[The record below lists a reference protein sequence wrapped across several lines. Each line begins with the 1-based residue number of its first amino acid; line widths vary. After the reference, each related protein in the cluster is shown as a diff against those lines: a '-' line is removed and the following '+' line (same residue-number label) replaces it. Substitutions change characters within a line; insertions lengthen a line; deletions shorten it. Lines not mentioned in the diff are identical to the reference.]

1 MKKLILATTLSMA
14 LFAGNIN
21 LNVNNENLNRVAP
34 NQNGTVLSY
43 APVVKKVIP
52 SVVNIST
59 VKTVELKIPEQ
70 FQRFFNDPFFKRF
83 FPAPNPNIPKKRKEY
98 ALGSGVI
105 ISKNGYIVTN
115 YHVVSAATKITV
127 KTHSG
132 KVYKAKL
139 IGSDPKT
146 DLAVI
151 KIDADNLTPIT
162 FTDSDKI
169 EVGDIALA
177 IGNPFGLRESVTSG
191 IISALN
197 RTSIGINDYEDFIQT
212 DAAINPGNSGGALV
226 DLKGRLIGIN
236 SAILSSSGGNNG
248 IGFAIPSNMV
258 KFVATSLITKGKVV
272 RGYLG
277 VRISNIDTS
286 KAKLY
291 GIDHGVLINQVEP
304 NTAASK
310 AGLKP
315 GDIIVE
321 VDGEKVN
328 NAGELRDKIAFKGAG
343 SEVNL
348 KVYRNGEYIT
358 LKATLQALKAKEQK
372 ITEIK
377 TLKGVI
383 LKESENKVIVSN
395 IEPNSYAAMMGLK
408 KGDVILR
415 VKTIK
420 TGKWEE
426 IHSIDELKEL
436 LKGLDKGD
444 ALLEIKRKNTIF
456 IIQLWKYF

>member
-1 MKKLILATTLSMA
+1 MRKIILAASLSMA
-14 LFAGNIN
+14 LFAGSIN
-21 LNVNNENLNRVAP
+21 LNVNNTNMKRVAP

-43 APVVKKVIP
+43 APVVKKVVP
-52 SVVNIST
+52 SIVNISV
-59 VKTVELKIPEQ
+59 VKTVEFKIPEQ
-70 FQRFFNDPFFKRF
+70 FKRFFNDPFFRRF
-83 FPAPNPNIPKKRKEY
+83 FPGQNPNIPRKRKEY

-115 YHVVSAATKITV
+115 YHVISAASKITV
-127 KTHSG
+127 KTHNG
-132 KVYKAKL
+132 KVYTAKV

-151 KIDADNLTPIT
+151 KIDADNLKPIT
-162 FTDSDKI
+162 FTNSNNI

-177 IGNPFGLRESVTSG
+177 VGNPFGLRESVTAG
-191 IISALN
+191 IVSALN
-197 RTSIGINDYEDFIQT
+197 RTSIGLNDYEDFIQT

-226 DLKGRLIGIN
+226 DLEGRLIGIN

-258 KFVATSLITKGKVV
+258 KFVVTSLITKGKVV

-277 VRISNIDTS
+277 VMISNIDAS

-304 NTAASK
+304 NTAASQ
-310 AGLKP
+310 AGLKA
-315 GDIIVE
+315 GDIIVA
-321 VDGEKVN
+321 VDGENVK

-343 SEVNL
+343 AEVDL
-348 KVYRNGEYIT
+348 KVYRNGEYIN
-358 LKATLQALKAKEQK
+358 LKAKLKALKAKEQT
-372 ITEIK
+372 ITDIK
-377 TLKGVI
+377 DLKGVT
-383 LKESENKVIVSN
+383 LKESKNEVIVSN
-395 IEPNSYAAMMGLK
+395 IKPNSYAAMMGLK

-420 TGKWEE
+420 TGKWTE
-426 IHSIDELKEL
+426 INSINELKEI
-436 LKGLDKGD
+436 LKGLNKGD
-444 ALLEIKRKNTIF
+444 ALMEIKRKDTVF
-456 IIQLWKYF
+456 IVQL

>member
-1 MKKLILATTLSMA
+1 MKKLILATGLSIA
-14 LFAGNIN
+14 LFAGTIN
-21 LNVNNENLNRVAP
+21 LNVNNTNLKRVAP

-59 VKTVELKIPEQ
+59 VKTVEFKIPEQ
-70 FQRFFNDPFFKRF
+70 FKRFFNDPFFRRF
-83 FPAPNPNIPKKRKEY
+83 FPNQNPNLPQKRKEY

-115 YHVVSAATKITV
+115 YHVISAATKITV
-127 KTHSG
+127 KTHNG
-132 KVYKAKL
+132 KVYTAKL

-151 KIDADNLTPIT
+151 KIDANNLKPIT
-162 FTDSDKI
+162 FTNSNKI

-177 IGNPFGLRESVTSG
+177 IGNPFGLRESVTAG
-191 IISALN
+191 IVSALN
-197 RTSIGINDYEDFIQT
+197 RTSIGLNDYENFIQT

-226 DLKGRLIGIN
+226 DLEGRLIGIN

-258 KFVATSLITKGKVV
+258 KFVVTSLITKGKVV

-277 VRISNIDTS
+277 VMISNIDAS
-286 KAKLY
+286 KANLY

-304 NTAASK
+304 NTAASQ
-310 AGLKP
+310 AGLKA
-315 GDIIVE
+315 GDIIVA
-321 VDGEKVN
+321 VDGEAVN

-343 SEVNL
+343 SKVTL

-358 LKATLQALKAKEQK
+358 LKAKLKALKAKEQK
-372 ITEIK
+372 IIDIK
-377 TLKGVI
+377 TLKGVT
-383 LKESENKVIVSN
+383 LKESKNEVIVSN
-395 IEPNSYAAMMGLK
+395 IAPNSYAAMMGLK
-408 KGDVILR
+408 RGDVILR
-415 VKTIK
+415 IKTVK
-420 TGKWEE
+420 TGKWTE
-426 IHSIDELKEL
+426 INSINELKEL
-436 LKGLDKGD
+436 LKGLNKGD
-444 ALLEIKRKNTIF
+444 ALVEIKRKDTVF
-456 IIQLWKYF
+456 IVQL

>member
-1 MKKLILATTLSMA
+1 MKKLMMAATLSA
-14 LFAGNIN
+14 ILFAGNIHLKINDTN
-21 LNVNNENLNRVAP
+21 LTRVAP

-43 APVVKKVIP
+43 APIVKKVIP

-70 FQRFFNDPFFKRF
+70 FKRFFNDPFFRRF
-83 FPAPNPNIPKKRKEY
+83 FPGKTPNFSKKRKEY

-105 ISKNGYIVTN
+105 ISKDGYIVTN
-115 YHVVSAATKITV
+115 YHVISAATKITV
-127 KTHSG
+127 KTHDG
-132 KVYKAKL
+132 KVYTAKL

-151 KIDADNLTPIT
+151 KIDANNLKPIT

-169 EVGDIALA
+169 EVGDITLA
-177 IGNPFGLRESVTSG
+177 IGNPFGLRESVTAG
-191 IISALN
+191 IVSALN
-197 RTSIGINDYEDFIQT
+197 RTSIGLNDYEDFIQT

-258 KFVATSLITKGKVV
+258 RFVVTSLIKNGKVV

-277 VRISNIDTS
+277 VRISNIDAS

-310 AGLKP
+310 AGLKA
-315 GDIIVE
+315 GDIIVA
-321 VDGEKVN
+321 VDGEEVN

-343 SEVNL
+343 STVTL
-348 KVYRNGEYIT
+348 KVYRNGEYLT
-358 LKATLQALKAKEQK
+358 LKATLKALKTKKQK
-372 ITEIK
+372 ITDIK
-377 TLKGVI
+377 TLKGVT
-383 LKESENKVIVSN
+383 LKEEQNRVIIAN
-395 IEPNSYAAMMGLK
+395 INPNSYAAMMGLQ
-408 KGDVILR
+408 KGDEILR
-415 VKTIK
+415 IKTIK
-420 TGKWEE
+420 SGKWVE
-426 IHSIDELKEL
+426 IHSIDELKNI

-444 ALLEIKRKNTIF
+444 ALIEVKRKNNTF
-456 IIQLWKYF
+456 IVQL